1 MGVLKYH
8 GGMETRDRPDHEP
21 IPSLVGLIFDLSKGL
36 QGLVGDVLAELE
48 ITLPLADALWRLD
61 PDAPPPSM
69 RQLAAGLRC
78 DPSTVTF
85 LADRLIERDL
95 VAVRVDPADRR
106 RKTVTLTPKGA
117 ETRRRLLASI
127 ATRSPLSRLSPDE
140 QRLLHDLLGR
150 AVGRGTAA
158 G

>member
-1 MGVLKYH
+1 
-8 GGMETRDRPDHEP
+8 MERHDPPDHEL
-21 IPSLVGLIFDLSKGL
+21 IPTLVGLIFDLSKGL

-48 ITLPLADALWRLD
+48 ITLPLADALWQLD

-85 LADRLIERDL
+85 LADRLVERDL
-95 VAVRVDPADRR
+95 VAVRVDPGDRR
-106 RKTVTLTPKGA
+106 RKTVTLTSKGA

-127 ATRSPLSRLSPDE
+127 ATRSPLAHLSHDE
-140 QRLLHDLLGR
+140 QRQLFDLLGR
-150 AVGRGTAA
+150 AVGRSTPTG
-158 G
+158 